1 MSSNNILFNNSSNNI
16 NQINQSNNSINNN
29 NNNNN
34 NNINNNNNN
43 LNIVNIFPPRR
54 IPIMGLN
61 PLISNNSV
69 SNRLL
74 NNQINN
80 INQRYNNNNN
90 LFLRYF
96 NSNSSN
102 INNNA
107 EENNNEE
114 NNEVSPMEVDNEI
127 IYRKYEPEDEEMK
140 EKIESILN
148 LLQLQFNKP
157 GYEIDFQLIYS
168 KCYEITL
175 HWKTNEL
182 YQELEKLIKNIVLSF
197 LEEMNK
203 LNDEEPK
210 FNFMNSFINKFNYF
224 SKKVLQTS
232 DALSYMDNIYKKN
245 LVAIGGEDNSLF
257 EQDSIF
263 KYKAMMIYYENLII
277 KYNIK
282 EKILK
287 VVTREFINL
296 RDANFKNSK
305 IFKDFFEIICDKKY
319 GNNFYNNELIPLL
332 TNETK
337 KYYQKLTNKIIK
349 DELGLIIENKDEEN
363 KENKEKN
370 EIIEKK
376 ENKENK
382 NIINYNKIVDKEKK
396 FNVLK
401 TFIIKLYDLI
411 NKEETYLKNIEEKNI
426 LLNHIFNICIMNN
439 YELIFKSCIKKLFK
453 LNDMQLFTKIYE
465 LFFGHDYTNKEE
477 NTTKFIASFNEMLN
491 KILQKISKNFILRK
505 NNGKIE
511 YLNFYQYMEEIYKI
525 KKKCANFL
533 LNSMNNNTKIDHV
546 IKVNF
551 EKVINGENSESFNE
565 SFGKLKHE
573 EIKLC
578 QKIKSNERLL
588 EFKDKFQCIF
598 KFINNKDLF
607 EENYRKYLLK
617 RLLRNSSM
625 MRENEYIFYEI
636 MKDENG
642 FNYVKKIEKMIN
654 DIFYSQN
661 INIDFRKKYLNNNI
675 NKSEPDFYIKILSQ
689 DSWPFDDYIKN
700 EIKLNNPIIINNNNI
715 NNSQNI
721 LNTSE
726 IKDSKDNINLLLQ
739 KSKSTEINFAE
750 NKINNNISLT
760 VNRSASSNIIISP
773 KKNIK
778 YPKCLA
784 SGLDLFE
791 KYFQNQFCHRYL
803 TYVPSLSWAE
813 IYNIPKI
820 FIKTN
825 KIHSF
830 IVSFYQVCILLHFKK
845 KNYSVNTKVLCEE
858 LNLSE
863 EELETHYEYLIKIG
877 LVSKKNNDLL
887 FNEGFVS
894 EDDKINLNYRGIL
907 LSEKKLEKNAKEIS
921 HFILEDRKYQIDAAI
936 MHLLKNIKNE
946 KINFSKL
953 KELLI
958 DYLKNFFSPEEKI
971 IKSRINNLLERN
983 LIAKSTVNN
992 ENLYSYVQ

>member
-1 MSSNNILFNNSSNNI
+1 
-16 NQINQSNNSINNN
+16 
-29 NNNNN
+29 
-34 NNINNNNNN
+34 
-43 LNIVNIFPPRR
+43 
-54 IPIMGLN
+54 MGLN

-197 LEEMNK
+197 FEEMNK

-263 KYKAMMIYYENLII
+263 KYKAMMIYYENLIFNN
-277 KYNIK
+277 NIK

-411 NKEETYLKNIEEKNI
+411 NKEETYFKNIEEKNI

-565 SFGKLKHE
+565 SFGKLIHE

-661 INIDFRKKYLNNNI
+661 INMDFRKKNLCNNSGE
-675 NKSEPDFYIKILSQ
+675 NKPDFYIKILSQ

-700 EIKLNNPIIINNNNI
+700 EIKLNNPVVVNNNM
-715 NNSQNI
+715 NNSQTIAN
-721 LNTSE
+721 NSE
-726 IKDSKDNINLLLQ
+726 IKDSKDNLNIQ
-739 KSKSTEINFAE
+739 KCKSLELNTSIKD
-750 NKINNNISLT
+750 NKMNSVSLT
-760 VNRSASSNIIISP
+760 INRSNSSNIIISLT
-773 KKNIK
+773 KNIK
-778 YPKCLA
+778 YPPCLS

-791 KYFQNQFCHRYL
+791 KYFQNQFNHRYL
-803 TYVPSLSWAE
+803 TYIPSLSWAE
-813 IYNIPKI
+813 VYAVPNIFVKS
-820 FIKTN
+820 N
-825 KIHSF
+825 KSFSF

-845 KNYSVNTKVLCEE
+845 NTLSISTKTLCEE
-858 LNLSE
+858 LSLSE
-863 EELETHYEYLIKIG
+863 EELETHYQYLVKIG
-877 LVSKKNNDLL
+877 LLIKKNNDLL
-887 FNEGFVS
+887 LNDGFISDS
-894 EDDKINLNYRGIL
+894 EKINLNFRGIL
-907 LSEKKLEKNAKEIS
+907 GGKKKSDEKSNEIS

-946 KINFSKL
+946 KIGFEKL
-953 KELLI
+953 KELLV
-958 DYLKNFFSPEEKI
+958 DYLKNFFVPEKNI
-971 IKSRINNLLERN
+971 IQSRIKNLLERN
-983 LIAKSTVNN
+983 LIVKTIVNN
-992 ENLYSYVQ
+992 ETLYSYVQ